1 MAVHDLGT
9 LGTKTGGGLGMRLN
23 YHHYAVVCRTT
34 ESFPVNIATLSGQ
47 VVQFFVRPS
56 ELVAD
61 LKEKLSLAQGISVT
75 EQRLVFMNNE
85 IHDPSTIATCGVGAG
100 ATIHLVLV
108 AAASPTPST
117 CYFTSVINP
126 ALSISHLSLGLGL
139 EQLASTQHNPL
150 HQPPRVPLPPHI
162 THITHIHDIPSEGF
176 KLFLQY
182 LYSGELTSGKQ
193 AQLVACY
200 YM

>member
-1 MAVHDLGT
+1 MNIT
-9 LGTKTGGGLGMRLN
+9 ITI
-23 YHHYAVVCRTT
+23 VCCTA
-34 ESFPVNIATLSGQ
+34 EPFPVNIATLSGQ

-56 ELVAD
+56 ELVAE
-61 LKEKLSLAQGISVT
+61 LKEKISLAQGISVT

-85 IHDPSTIATCGVGAG
+85 IHDPSTIATCGVGTG

-108 AAASPTPST
+108 ATPSPTPST

-139 EQLASTQHNPL
+139 EQLASTQRNPL

-162 THITHIHDIPSEGF
+162 THIVHIHDIPSEGF
-176 KLFLQY
+176 KLFLRY

-193 AQLVACY
+193 APASCLLLCL
-200 YM
+200 